1 MEHFVATDFIPIPQ
15 PNHNLPVTCKHKNLP
30 SFAEKTMD
38 IFLYVFAALFS
49 VINPLGTVPVF
60 VGLTSDDSIRERN
73 TTSFLTSVN
82 VIVILLISFFAGIYL
97 LAFFGISLNAL
108 RIAGGMIIATSG
120 FALLTGTFSK
130 HKGMKNK
137 RVQKDLDSREKFSLT
152 PLAIPM
158 LAGPGSIS
166 LLITFN
172 QEYQRWNEMLYVVLA
187 VFAVGLATFI
197 ILRSAQYI
205 TKFLGASGINAISR
219 IVGFIVI
226 SIGVEYISS
235 AVISILKI

>member
-1 MEHFVATDFIPIPQ
+1 MV
-15 PNHNLPVTCKHKNLP
+15 NLNSANRT
-30 SFAEKTMD
+30 SFAAKTME

-60 VGLTSDDSIRERN
+60 VGLTSDESISERN
-73 TTSFLTSVN
+73 KTSLLTTIN
-82 VIVILLISFFAGIYL
+82 VVVILIISFFAGTYL

-108 RIAGGMIIATSG
+108 RIAGGMIIVTSG

-137 RVQKDLDSREKFSLT
+137 RVQKDLDKREKFSLT

-172 QEYQRWNEMLYVVLA
+172 QEYQHWNEMIYVVLA
-187 VFAVGLATFI
+187 VLAVGLITFV
-197 ILRSAQYI
+197 ILRSAHYI
-205 TKFLGASGINAISR
+205 SKFLGASGINAISR

-226 SIGVEYISS
+226 SIGVEYIAA
-235 AVISILKI
+235 AVVSMLGALNT

>member
-1 MEHFVATDFIPIPQ
+1 
-15 PNHNLPVTCKHKNLP
+15 
-30 SFAEKTMD
+30 MD

-60 VGLTSDDSIRERN
+60 VGLTSDESIEERN
-73 TTSFLTSVN
+73 KTSLLTTVN
-82 VIVILLISFFAGIYL
+82 VVVILMISFFAGTYL

-108 RIAGGMIIATSG
+108 RIAGGMIIVTSG

-137 RVQKDLDSREKFSLT
+137 RVQKDLDKREKFSLT

-172 QEYQRWNEMLYVVLA
+172 QQYQKTTDIFWIILA
-187 VFAVGLATFI
+187 VLGVGLATFI
-197 ILRSAQYI
+197 ILRSSHYI
-205 TKFLGASGINAISR
+205 SKLLGASGINAISR

-226 SIGVEYISS
+226 SIGVEYISA
-235 AVISILKI
+235 AVISILQTINL

>member
-1 MEHFVATDFIPIPQ
+1 MVNFKPLNQT
-15 PNHNLPVTCKHKNLP
+15 
-30 SFAEKTMD
+30 SFAAKTMD

-60 VGLTSDDSIRERN
+60 VGLTSDESIPERN
-73 TTSFLTSVN
+73 KTSLLTTIN
-82 VIVILLISFFAGIYL
+82 VIVILIISFFAGTFL
-97 LAFFGISLNAL
+97 LKFFGISLNAL
-108 RIAGGMIIATSG
+108 RIAGGMIIVTSG

-137 RVQKDLDSREKFSLT
+137 RVQKDLDKREKFSLT

-172 QEYQRWNEMLYVVLA
+172 QKYQTTTSILYVILA
-187 VFAVGLATFI
+187 VLAVGLATFL
-197 ILRSAQYI
+197 ILRSSHYI
-205 TKFLGASGINAISR
+205 SKLLGASGINAISR

-226 SIGVEYISS
+226 SIGVEYISA
-235 AVISILKI
+235 AVISILKTINV

>member
-1 MEHFVATDFIPIPQ
+1 
-15 PNHNLPVTCKHKNLP
+15 
-30 SFAEKTMD
+30 MD

-60 VGLTSDDSIRERN
+60 VGLTSDESIPERN
-73 TTSFLTSVN
+73 KTSLLTTIN
-82 VIVILLISFFAGIYL
+82 VIVILIISFFAGTFL
-97 LAFFGISLNAL
+97 LKFFGISLNAL
-108 RIAGGMIIATSG
+108 RIAGGMIIVTSG

-137 RVQKDLDSREKFSLT
+137 RVQKDLDKREKFSLT

-172 QEYQRWNEMLYVVLA
+172 QKYQTTTSILYVILA
-187 VFAVGLATFI
+187 VLAVGLATFL
-197 ILRSAQYI
+197 ILRSSHYI
-205 TKFLGASGINAISR
+205 SKLLGASGINAISR

-226 SIGVEYISS
+226 SIGVEYISA
-235 AVISILKI
+235 AVISILKTINV

>member
-1 MEHFVATDFIPIPQ
+1 
-15 PNHNLPVTCKHKNLP
+15 
-30 SFAEKTMD
+30 MD

-60 VGLTSDDSIRERN
+60 VGLTSDESISERN
-73 TTSFLTSVN
+73 KTSFLTTLN
-82 VIVILLISFFAGIYL
+82 VVVILIISFFAGTYL

-108 RIAGGMIIATSG
+108 RIAGGMIIVTSG

-137 RVQKDLDSREKFSLT
+137 KVQKDLDKREKFSLT

-172 QEYQRWNEMLYVVLA
+172 QEYQKWSAILWVVLA
-187 VFAVGLATFI
+187 VLAVGLATYI
-197 ILRSAQYI
+197 ILRSSHYI
-205 TKFLGASGINAISR
+205 SKFLGASGINAISR

-226 SIGVEYISS
+226 SIGVEYISA
-235 AVISILKI
+235 AVISIFKI

>member
-1 MEHFVATDFIPIPQ
+1 
-15 PNHNLPVTCKHKNLP
+15 
-30 SFAEKTMD
+30 MD

-49 VINPLGTVPVF
+49 VINPLGTVPIF
-60 VGLTSDDSIRERN
+60 VGLTTEETNQERN
-73 TTSFLTSVN
+73 QTALLTSVN
-82 VIVILLISFFAGIYL
+82 VVVILIISFFAGTYL
-97 LAFFGISLNAL
+97 LDFFGISLNAL
-108 RIAGGMIIATSG
+108 RIAGGMIIVTSG
-120 FALLTGTFSK
+120 FALLTGSFSK

-137 RVQKDLDSREKFSLT
+137 RVKKDLDKREKFSLT

-172 QEYQRWNEMLYVVLA
+172 QEYQEWSEMAFVI
-187 VFAVGLATFI
+187 FAVIAVGIATQL
-197 ILRSAQYI
+197 ILRSSHYI
-205 TKFLGASGINAISR
+205 SKILGASGINAISR

-235 AVISILKI
+235 AVISTLKTIYN

>member
-1 MEHFVATDFIPIPQ
+1 MA
-15 PNHNLPVTCKHKNLP
+15 
-30 SFAEKTMD
+30 

-60 VGLTSDDSIRERN
+60 VGLTSDESTQERN
-73 TTSFLTSVN
+73 RTSLLTTVN
-82 VIVILLISFFAGIYL
+82 VIAILIISFFAGTYL

-108 RIAGGMIIATSG
+108 RIAGGMIIVTSG

-137 RVQKDLDSREKFSLT
+137 RVQKDLDKREKFSLT

-172 QEYQRWNEMLYVVLA
+172 QEYQQWNEMLYVVLA
-187 VFAVGLATFI
+187 VLAVGLATFI
-197 ILRSAQYI
+197 ILRSSHYI
-205 TKFLGASGINAISR
+205 SKILGASGINAISR

-226 SIGVEYISS
+226 SIGIEYIST
-235 AVISILKI
+235 AVISILQTINL

>member
-1 MEHFVATDFIPIPQ
+1 MINFKSSNKT
-15 PNHNLPVTCKHKNLP
+15 
-30 SFAEKTMD
+30 SFAEKTMA

-60 VGLTSDDSIRERN
+60 VGLTSDESTQERN
-73 TTSFLTSVN
+73 RTSLLTTVN
-82 VIVILLISFFAGIYL
+82 VIAILIISFFAGTYL

-108 RIAGGMIIATSG
+108 RIAGGMIIVTSG

-137 RVQKDLDSREKFSLT
+137 RVQKDLDKREKFSLT

-172 QEYQRWNEMLYVVLA
+172 QEYQKWNEMLYVVLA
-187 VFAVGLATFI
+187 VLAVGLATFI
-197 ILRSAQYI
+197 ILRSSHYI
-205 TKFLGASGINAISR
+205 SKILGASGINAISR

-226 SIGVEYISS
+226 SIGIEYIST
-235 AVISILKI
+235 AVISILQTINL

>member
-1 MEHFVATDFIPIPQ
+1 
-15 PNHNLPVTCKHKNLP
+15 
-30 SFAEKTMD
+30 MD
-38 IFLYVFAALFS
+38 IFLYVFASLFS

-60 VGLTSDDSIRERN
+60 VGLTSEESPEERN
-73 TTSFLTSVN
+73 KTSLLTTIN
-82 VIVILLISFFAGIYL
+82 VIVILLISFFAGTYL
-97 LAFFGISLNAL
+97 LSFFGISLDSL
-108 RIAGGMIIATSG
+108 RIAGGMIIVTSG

-137 RVQKDLDSREKFSLT
+137 RVKKDLNNREKFSLT

-172 QEYQRWNEMLYVVLA
+172 QEYQKLSAVIMVMLA
-187 VFAVGLATFI
+187 VITVGLATYI
-197 ILRSAQYI
+197 ILRSSHYI
-205 TKFLGASGINAISR
+205 SKILGDSGINAISR

-226 SIGVEYISS
+226 SIGIEYIST
-235 AVISILKI
+235 AVISILKTING